1 MNYQYRYGT
10 GTMAAIRTL
19 YSQGGVGR
27 FYKGVEFAVI
37 QGPLSRFGSTAAND
51 GVNTL
56 LASLSFSQGWGAARS
71 TFVASLVVGLWRILL
86 MPIDTCKTVLQVD
99 STTGFKNL
107 IRKVR
112 AGKIGVLYQGA

>member
-1 MNYQYRYGT
+1 M
-10 GTMAAIRTL
+10 
-19 YSQGGVGR
+19 
-27 FYKGVEFAVI
+27 I

-51 GVNTL
+51 GVNAL
-56 LASLSFSQGWGAARS
+56 LASLSFSQSWGAARS

-107 IRKVR
+107 LRKVK